1 MGMSNNF
8 LSQEEINA
16 LLSGEAMDNNAES
29 DADKSESIENSI
41 TDIDKDLLGEIGNI
55 SMGSASTAL
64 YQLINQKVNITTP
77 VVSVTTLREIKAGFE
92 TPNVVVD
99 IEYIAGIVGRNIL
112 IIRNDD
118 GLVIS
123 NLMMGG
129 DGNIGESHEL
139 SELEVSAVSEAMN
152 QMIGSAAT
160 SMATMFGRKVDISPP
175 MARVVTDDN
184 APISDAIPEDQPIV
198 KVSFKMTIGDL
209 VDSSIMQIF
218 PIETAKN
225 IVAIMTGEDN
235 IQEEVKEEEPKVEVP
250 VSEPIASKEIT
261 PEPNMSAAQPQYQ
274 QPQMQQQYDQ
284 NQMYGQPQMQ
294 YDQGQMY
301 GQPQMQ
307 YNQSQMYGQPQMQY
321 GQPMQY
327 GYGQM
332 PPQYGQPMQYQQ
344 PVEVHKAAFESLGEQ
359 SAVPP
364 IKNIDLIM
372 DVPLDISVVLGRTKK
387 SIQDILNLGV
397 GSLIE
402 LQKLAEE
409 PVEILVNGKQIA
421 LGEVV
426 VVDENFGVRITD
438 IVNGSE
444 RLKTLSKS

>member
-16 LLSGEAMDNNAES
+16 LLSGESLDTEDNSALS
-29 DADKSESIENSI
+29 SADTNLEDTI
-41 TDIDKDLLGEIGNI
+41 TDTDKDLLGEIGNI

-64 YQLINQKVNITTP
+64 YQLINQQVNITTP
-77 VVSVTTLREIKAGFE
+77 VVSVTTLKEIKAGFE
-92 TPNVVVD
+92 TPNIVLD

-112 IIRNDD
+112 IIKTYD

-129 DGNIGESHEL
+129 DGNVTDVHEL
-139 SELEVSAVSEAMN
+139 SELEISAVSEAMN

-175 MARVVTDDN
+175 NARVVTDSSE
-184 APISDAIPEDQPIV
+184 PLSTAIPEDQPIV
-198 KVSFKMTIGDL
+198 KVSFKMTIGDI
-209 VDSSIMQIF
+209 VDSNIMQIF

-225 IVAIMTGEDN
+225 IVAIMTGEDKA
-235 IQEEVKEEEPKVEVP
+235 EEAPAPQPEPELPKEEPIINKEINAEPEMQP
-250 VSEPIASKEIT
+250 QMQYSEPQ
-261 PEPNMSAAQPQYQ
+261 MQPQQQPQQQYAP
-274 QPQMQQQYDQ
+274 QPQMQQQYGMQ
-284 NQMYGQPQMQ
+284 QPMYGYGQPQQ
-294 YDQGQMY
+294 QPQMY
-301 GQPQMQ
+301 GGQMQ
-307 YNQSQMYGQPQMQY
+307 YA
-321 GQPMQY
+321 
-327 GYGQM
+327 
-332 PPQYGQPMQYQQ
+332 Q
-344 PVEVHKAAFESLGEQ
+344 PVEVHQAAFEPLTPQ
-359 SAVPP
+359 SSVPP

-387 SIQDILNLGV
+387 SIQDILNLGA

-402 LQKLAEE
+402 LDKLAEE

-426 VVDENFGVRITD
+426 VVDENFGVRITS
-438 IVNGSE
+438 IVSNAE
-444 RLKTLSKS
+444 RLKSLKK